1 MDSKSEIICIGL
13 PSWEGDYLKSTV
25 QLMSE
30 MTEFRKVLY
39 VEYTY
44 TWIDVVRGFLG
55 KNKAPFRRILGKE
68 ERLRTIKL
76 ENGNEVLVLT
86 LPPILPINWISSKS
100 IYKYFLKINAKI
112 IERSIK
118 KVTQKVK
125 FTNPILINAFQ
136 PSIGIYLK
144 GKFNEKATMYYCYD
158 EISEAQWC
166 KRHGGWTEQEF
177 MKMTDAVV
185 VSSNALLEKKSKVQ
199 PKTFLVKNGV
209 DTSIFSNPKSNL
221 TKKTTIGYVGT
232 IDDRIDGQLMKKMI
246 ESMPEMKFL
255 FVGRVIDKSIESN
268 LNTFQNVK
276 FTGAKQPNELA
287 EEMKRIDVGLIP
299 FKKNEFTKNIY
310 PLKINEYL
318 ASGMPVV
325 STNFADLTDF
335 KGLIYESDE
344 SSFEENLRL
353 AIQEQDKTLIQN
365 RIAFAQANSWKNRV
379 AELNKIIEEQ
389 F

>member
-55 KNKAPFRRILGKE
+55 KNKTPYKRILGLE

-86 LPPILPINWISSKS
+86 LPPILPINWIFKKN
-100 IYKYFLKINAKI
+100 IYKYLLRFNAKI
-112 IERSIK
+112 IERRINR
-118 KVTQKVK
+118 VIQKVK
-125 FTNPILINAFQ
+125 FKNPVIINAFQ
-136 PSIGIYLK
+136 PSFGIFLK
-144 GKFNEKATMYYCYD
+144 GKFNENATIYYCYD

-166 KRHGGWTEQEF
+166 KNHGGWTEQEF
-177 MKMTDAVV
+177 MKMVDAVV
-185 VSSNALLEKKSKVQ
+185 VSSKALLDKKSKVSA
-199 PKTFLVKNGV
+199 KTYLVKNGV

-221 TKKTTIGYVGT
+221 TRKTTIGYVGT
-232 IDDRIDGQLMKKMI
+232 IDDRIDEKLMSKLI
-246 ESMPEMKFL
+246 ESMPEMRFL
-255 FVGRVIDKSIESN
+255 FVGRVIDKSIELN
-268 LNTFQNVK
+268 LKKFPNVE

-299 FKKNEFTKNIY
+299 FKKNEFTKSIY

-318 ASGMPVV
+318 
-325 STNFADLTDF
+325 
-335 KGLIYESDE
+335 
-344 SSFEENLRL
+344 
-353 AIQEQDKTLIQN
+353 
-365 RIAFAQANSWKNRV
+365 
-379 AELNKIIEEQ
+379 
-389 F
+389 